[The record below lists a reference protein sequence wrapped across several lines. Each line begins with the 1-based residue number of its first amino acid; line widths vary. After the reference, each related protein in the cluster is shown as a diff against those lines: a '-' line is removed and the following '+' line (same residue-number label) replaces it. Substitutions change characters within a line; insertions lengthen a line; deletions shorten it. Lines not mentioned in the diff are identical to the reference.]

1 MKKFRYISA
10 IILIFTSCVEQFDIS
25 DELPDNIAESIL
37 VVEATITDAI
47 EVQKVFLK
55 RASNLGQVN
64 LQEYDYNPNLREFP
78 VEDLTNY
85 EENAA
90 VTIVDD
96 MGIRFD
102 FSESEPGTYLSN
114 SPFAVEI
121 GSEYQ
126 LQVTT
131 SINED
136 IRSDFR
142 NVPGKSQI
150 TNLYAERI
158 VNDSGIEGMAIYA
171 DGDDSS
177 GIADH
182 FRYVYEETYKII
194 APKWTDK
201 EINVIFEGNLIN
213 ETPILEVVDRPQEEQ
228 TCYGT
233 ANSTDIILES
243 TINLEFPEVKRKLVR
258 FIDRDNAILTHRYS
272 ILVKQLVQSQSS
284 YQYYER
290 LRSFTKSES
299 VFSEIQPGFLEGNL
313 KSSAGTP
320 VIGYFEVSSVSE
332 KRIFFDYEDFFQGE
346 ELPPYFFGFNCERI
360 LSPPLLRIDG
370 CPTPISEQV
379 GFELV
384 EYLDLNDG
392 SLNDFLLISC
402 PGPYLVTPRICGDCT
417 LLGSNVKPDFWID

>member
-1 MKKFRYISA
+1 MKKYLN
-10 IILIFTSCVEQFDIS
+10 IILIILSFTSCVEQFEIA

-37 VVEATITDAI
+37 VVEATITDVM

-55 RASNLGQVN
+55 RASSLGQVN

-78 VEDLTNY
+78 PEDLTNY

-90 VTIVDD
+90 VLIVDD
-96 MGIRFD
+96 VGGQYT
-102 FSESEPGTYLSN
+102 FSESAPGTYISN
-114 SPFAVEI
+114 SAFAVEL
-121 GSEYQ
+121 GREYQ
-126 LQVTT
+126 LQIAT
-131 SINED
+131 SKNEEL
-136 IRSDFR
+136 ISDFKS
-142 NVPGKSQI
+142 VPGKSQI
-150 TNLYAERI
+150 NDLYAERT
-158 VNDSGIEGMAIYA
+158 VNDEGVEGMAIYT
-171 DGDDSS
+171 DSEDSS
-177 GIADH
+177 GTADH

-233 ANSTDIILES
+233 INSADIILES

-258 FIDRDNAILTHRYS
+258 FIDRDNPILTHRYS
-272 ILVKQLVQSQSS
+272 ILVRQFLQSQAS

-290 LRSFTKSES
+290 LRSFSKSES

-313 KSSAGTP
+313 KSSANAP
-320 VIGYFEVSSVSE
+320 VIGYFDVSSVSE

-346 ELPPYFFGFNCERI
+346 DLPPYFFDFNCERI
-360 LSPPLLRIDG
+360 LSPPLMRMDG
-370 CPTPISEQV
+370 CPEPISVQV

-392 SLNDFLLISC
+392 SLNEFLLIDC

-417 LLGSNVKPDFWID
+417 LLGSNIKPDFWID